1 MIVGFSFVP
10 LLTLLFE
17 LTVIYNINTNV
28 AQAQII
34 ALCLPQQLSKMQRLF
49 LIPSL
54 LYMDHRTTE
63 I

>member
-17 LTVIYNINTNV
+17 LIVIYNINTYV

-34 ALCLPQQLSKMQRLF
+34 ALCLPQQLSKMRRLF
-49 LIPSL
+49 LIPQL